1 MSRHV
6 MLSSFL
12 SIPASSSSQNRLVFL
27 TVRILTFDRAQFL
40 HSTLQLLSQQ
50 LETRSER
57 QQQQQQQM
65 SCQEHAFI
73 IITHQQQYYQ
83 D

>member
-40 HSTLQLLSQQ
+40 HSRLQLLSQQ

-57 QQQQQQQM
+57 QQQQQQM